1 MRAKGLVIAV
11 LVLALMRPQTVQA
24 YELSVIDKGWL
35 MLIAQAEAEG
45 EGVEGKAA
53 VMKVVLNR
61 VEDERYPDTIPEVI
75 FDKKQFSTASKGG
88 RIFEVKPDE
97 ECYAAVELIEAGWDK
112 TQGAIFFNSCNAVS
126 GKYLFTLG
134 NHKFYK

>member
-1 MRAKGLVIAV
+1 MLREGV
-11 LVLALMRPQTVQA
+11 LVTMAAIMIISCKVNA
-24 YELSVIDKGWL
+24 KELSVTDKGWL

-61 VEDERYPDTIPEVI
+61 VESERYPDTITEVI
-75 FDKKQFSTASKGG
+75 FEKNQFSTALAGG
-88 RIFEVKPDE
+88 RLYEAKPDD
-97 ECYAAVELIEAGWDK
+97 ECHKAVELIEKGWDK
-112 TQGAIFFNSCNAVS
+112 TQGAIFFNSCDAEV
-126 GKYLFTLG
+126 GKYLFKLG